1 MNTEN
6 APIRNREYIN
16 NIKTP
21 GFFGGELELSTEIE
35 LYNINIQHMK
45 KLIIIFKLMDY
56 LF

>member
-1 MNTEN
+1 MNREN
-6 APIRNREYIN
+6 GPIRNREYIN

-45 KLIIIFKLMDY
+45 KLIIIFNLMDY